1 MQKIRISCELSD
13 ETYAEYQEEARRLGV
28 TAESLVEKTVCRLLH
43 EMEDELHQV
52 EDHPVI
58 PS

>member
-1 MQKIRISCELSD
+1 MPKLKIWADLSD
-13 ETYAEYQEEARRLGV
+13 ETYAAYQEEARRLGV

-43 EMEDELHQV
+43 EMEDELGQV